1 MLVPPPP
8 SGGAAA
14 LAGFQMIAAF
24 QVSHTLSVSILLHSI
39 HVYALYGSCCLQGK
53 PQSQDRAN
61 GCLVNAQ

>member
-24 QVSHTLSVSILLHSI
+24 QVSYTLSVSELLHSI
-39 HVYALYGSCCLQGK
+39 HVYTLYG
-53 PQSQDRAN
+53 
-61 GCLVNAQ
+61 

>member
-24 QVSHTLSVSILLHSI
+24 QVSHTLSLSMSLHFF
-39 HVYALYGSCCLQGK
+39 H
-53 PQSQDRAN
+53 
-61 GCLVNAQ
+61 AQAFGG